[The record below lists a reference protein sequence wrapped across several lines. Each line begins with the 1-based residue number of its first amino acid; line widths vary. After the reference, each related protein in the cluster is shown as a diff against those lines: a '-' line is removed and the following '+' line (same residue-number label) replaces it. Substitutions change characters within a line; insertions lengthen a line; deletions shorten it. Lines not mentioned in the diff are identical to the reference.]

1 MGLFGSNLST
11 EEKYGKACLLTFGE
25 NQKLFEKGYK
35 SFVELDQAGFVEASL
50 VLAMMSRNPSD
61 KYTYITKAAKA
72 GNCEA
77 IWQSTMF
84 MPHSYIP
91 NRAVAQDALWE
102 DTCLK
107 AAERFNVDA
116 MNEMG
121 NIYNRRKNYAEAMYW
136 YSMANAYGHQEGKI
150 SQTGLAS
157 NWLAAGAP
165 RTFQHGS
172 PRFDR
177 ARFDCAI
184 CYLEWNTGMKITKP
198 IQEIVAYAL
207 AGIPI
212 AVFLAGDIFEAQ
224 NNDAMAYKMYNALAF
239 TNDPH
244 GLRCYADML
253 MMGKGTNTDPG
264 TAQKYYQLAAL
275 GGDREAMYITGEF
288 LKGTNVNLAAYWY
301 GLSHVRGYRMA
312 TERLQQLAN
321 QVGDKNTRSFSF
333 GWGKNNSKPTTNQG
347 ASQQAKAVQT
357 INDRKNADRPVWRDN
372 TGKLFCPG
380 DNCKQDCDDRC
391 PIFLNTRGLQ
401 FLSMG
406 KPWPAI
412 ANFKQAIELAP
423 DFADAYN
430 NMGAAQGSMN
440 QHQEAYES
448 YKKALSLKMPYPN
461 ALYGMIVAEK
471 NLGKYQDALSHCD
484 MYDKLPGCN
493 SKDLRAEINKLS
505 RPQPVPEKTYGR
517 TPAWTPDRTSENK
530 KSHYVI
536 ANELIKAG
544 RKEGYITSESLHV
557 IPELSDQAD
566 TVCEKLY
573 KELLEY
579 SKKMPN
585 TDAVAVTLT
594 LAWSAY
600 AGMGSVWFWNKDKYK
615 LLSDGIVETLTK
627 ARGLYE
633 MDEYVLDEIG
643 ISLNSPKGKEL
654 EKFLPVLSSYCMAQT
669 AGEKTVFTAEE
680 ILRAAKSMYIFGMI
694 FEKDRLGI

>member
-1 MGLFGSNLST
+1 MGLFGSKLSA
-11 EEKYGKACLLTFGE
+11 EEKYGKACLLTFSG
-25 NQKLFEKGYK
+25 NKKSFEKGYK
-35 SFVELDQAGFVEASL
+35 LFVELDQEGFVEASL
-50 VLAMMSRNPSD
+50 VLAMMSGNPSD
-61 KYTYITKAAKA
+61 KYTYITKAART

-84 MPHSYIP
+84 MPHSFIP
-91 NRAVAQDALWE
+91 NRAIAQDALWE

-116 MNEMG
+116 MNEIG
-121 NIYNRRKNYAEAMYW
+121 NVYNRRKNYAEAMYW
-136 YSMANAYGHQEGKI
+136 YSMANAYGHKEGKI

-165 RTFQHGS
+165 RTFQQGS
-172 PRFDR
+172 PRFDK

-184 CYLEWNTGMKITKP
+184 CYLEWNAGMTISKP
-198 IQEIVAYAL
+198 IQEIVAYVL

-212 AVFLAGDIFEAQ
+212 AAFLAGDIFESQ
-224 NNDAMAYKMYNALAF
+224 KNDEMAYKMYNAIAF

-253 MMGKGTNTDPG
+253 MMGKGTVQDPK
-264 TAQKYYQLAAL
+264 TAQEYYKMAAN

-301 GLSHVRGYRMA
+301 GLSHVRGYKMA
-312 TERLQQLAN
+312 TERLKQLAN
-321 QVGDKNTRSFSF
+321 QAGDMNTRTISF
-333 GWGKNNSKPTTNQG
+333 GWDKDNSKSTTKQE
-347 ASQQAKAVQT
+347 SSKQAKTIQT
-357 INDRKNADRPVWRDN
+357 SNDRKISDRPVWRDK
-372 TGKLFCPG
+372 TGKIFCSG
-380 DNCKQDCDDRC
+380 DSCKQECDDRC

-401 FLSMG
+401 FLTMG

-423 DFADAYN
+423 DFADVYN
-430 NMGAAQGSMN
+430 NLGAAFGNAN
-440 QHQEAYES
+440 QHKEAKEAYT
-448 YKKALSLKMPYPN
+448 KALSLRHPFPK
-461 ALYGMIVAEK
+461 ALYGLIVSEK
-471 NLGKYQDALSHCD
+471 NLGMLQDALKHCD
-484 MYDKLPGCN
+484 EYDKLPGCD
-493 SKDLRAEINKLS
+493 SKELRAEINKLI
-505 RPQPVPEKTYGR
+505 RPQWTIEKAAPTQDQK
-517 TPAWTPDRTSENK
+517 T
-530 KSHYVI
+530 KSHYVV
-536 ANELIKAG
+536 ANELLKEG
-544 RKEGYITSESLHV
+544 RKRGYIRSETLSV
-557 IPELSDQAD
+557 ITDLALQAD
-566 TVCEKLY
+566 TVCETLY
-573 KELLEY
+573 KQLLEY

-600 AGMGSVWFWNKDKYK
+600 AGMGSVWFWNRDKYK
-615 LLSDGIVETLTK
+615 ILSDGIVETLTK

-654 EKFLPVLSSYCMAQT
+654 EKFLPYLSSYCMVQT
-669 AGEKTVFTAEE
+669 VGEKTEFTEEE